1 MTSRVGRWV
10 RAVVCWGGS
19 YENEATPP
27 ASVNGAAGT
36 ASSIAAGANHACAIL
51 TCTSL
56 QRARAPARQGRAG
69 VSASWA

>member
-36 ASSIAAGANHACAIL
+36 ASSIAAGANHACAIQAVPGRSSAGER
-51 TCTSL
+51 TAS
-56 QRARAPARQGRAG
+56 AR
-69 VSASWA
+69 